1 MATYTTKQQ
10 KAVLDCLSER
20 ADSPVSAAAIVDAL
34 REQGEHIGIATVY
47 RQLESSNGRAASTR
61 SRRTRARTISSAPT
75 AAHRTA
81 ASLSASAAGASC
93 TSTATSSRR
102 STSIWSMSTAFPSI
116 PARRC
121 STACAA
127 SVRRAHETHCF
138 LFLALALAFSLTAC
152 TVPVEKADDGKIQI
166 VATLFPYYDFARAI
180 AGDRADVTLLLSPG
194 REAHSFEPTPLDAVT
209 ISESDVFLYN
219 GGEGEYWVDSMLGA
233 AGENIAVIA
242 RMMDYVDALD
252 EEYVE
257 GMQGADGHDHDH
269 EHGSHDDHDDHDH
282 DHEED
287 EHDSDEVEYDE
298 HIWTSPK
305 NAVVLC
311 RAVCDAI
318 CKADPANEDFYRANC
333 DGYCAQIEA
342 LDARFASLC
351 ESAPHKL
358 LVFADRFPMLYFCR
372 EFGLDYRAAFHGCS
386 GDTEPSLATIKYLI
400 DKVEDEDIP
409 VVYTIDFGTKK
420 VAAVVSECTGA
431 AVDTLYSMQ
440 TVSRAD
446 FDAGETYLTLME
458 RNYEALRKG
467 LNE

>member
-1 MATYTTKQQ
+1 
-10 KAVLDCLSER
+10 
-20 ADSPVSAAAIVDAL
+20 
-34 REQGEHIGIATVY
+34 
-47 RQLESSNGRAASTR
+47 
-61 SRRTRARTISSAPT
+61 
-75 AAHRTA
+75 
-81 ASLSASAAGASC
+81 
-93 TSTATSSRR
+93 
-102 STSIWSMSTAFPSI
+102 
-116 PARRC
+116 
-121 STACAA
+121 
-127 SVRRAHETHCF
+127 
-138 LFLALALAFSLTAC
+138 
-152 TVPVEKADDGKIQI
+152 
-166 VATLFPYYDFARAI
+166 
-180 AGDRADVTLLLSPG
+180 
-194 REAHSFEPTPLDAVT
+194 
-209 ISESDVFLYN
+209 
-219 GGEGEYWVDSMLGA
+219 MLGA
-233 AGENIAVIA
+233 AGENIAVVA

-257 GMQGADGHDHDH
+257 GMQGADGHDH
-269 EHGSHDDHDDHDH
+269 DHDDHDH

-333 DGYCAQIEA
+333 DDYCAQIEA

-351 ESAPHKL
+351 ESAPRKL

-372 EFGLDYRAAFHGCS
+372 EFDLDYRAAFHGCS
-386 GDTEPSLATIKYLI
+386 GDTEPSLATIKFLI
-400 DKVEDEDIP
+400 DKVEDESIP

>member
-1 MATYTTKQQ
+1 MK
-10 KAVLDCLSER
+10 R
-20 ADSPVSAAAIVDAL
+20 I
-34 REQGEHIGIATVY
+34 
-47 RQLESSNGRAASTR
+47 
-61 SRRTRARTISSAPT
+61 IS
-75 AAHRTA
+75 
-81 ASLSASAAGASC
+81 L
-93 TSTATSSRR
+93 
-102 STSIWSMSTAFPSI
+102 
-116 PARRC
+116 
-121 STACAA
+121 
-127 SVRRAHETHCF
+127 
-138 LFLALALAFSLTAC
+138 LLALALSLSLAAC
-152 TVPVEKADDGKIQI
+152 AAPAEKADGGKLQI
-166 VATLFPYYDFARAI
+166 VTTLFPYYDFARAI
-180 AGDRADVTLLLSPG
+180 AQDRADVTLLLSPG

-209 ISESDVFLYN
+209 ISEADVFLYN
-219 GGEGEYWVDSMLGA
+219 GGEGEYWVESMLDA
-233 AGENIAVIA
+233 AGEHIAVA
-242 RMMDYVDALD
+242 SRMMDYVDALN

-269 EHGSHDDHDDHDH
+269 EHGSHDHDH

-287 EHDSDEVEYDE
+287 EHDSDEIEYDE

-351 ESAPHKL
+351 ESAPRKL

-372 EFGLDYRAAFHGCS
+372 EYGLDYRAAFHGCS
-386 GDTEPSLATIKYLI
+386 GDTEPSLATIKFLI
-400 DKVEDEDIP
+400 DKVEDENIP

-431 AVDTLYSMQ
+431 AIETLYSMQ

-458 RNYEALRKG
+458 RNFEALRKG
-467 LNE
+467 LNA

>member
-1 MATYTTKQQ
+1 MRRLYALL
-10 KAVLDCLSER
+10 AAFALILSL
-20 ADSPVSAAAIVDAL
+20 A
-34 REQGEHIGIATVY
+34 
-47 RQLESSNGRAASTR
+47 
-61 SRRTRARTISSAPT
+61 
-75 AAHRTA
+75 
-81 ASLSASAAGASC
+81 
-93 TSTATSSRR
+93 
-102 STSIWSMSTAFPSI
+102 
-116 PARRC
+116 
-121 STACAA
+121 ACAA
-127 SVRRAHETHCF
+127 PA
-138 LFLALALAFSLTAC
+138 
-152 TVPVEKADDGKIQI
+152 EKPDDGKLQI

-209 ISESDVFLYN
+209 ISEADVFLYN
-219 GGEGEYWVDSMLGA
+219 GGEGEYWVDEMLAA
-233 AGENIAVIA
+233 AGENISVTV
-242 RMMDYVDALD
+242 RMMDYVDVLG

-257 GMQGADGHDHDH
+257 GMQGADDHDHD
-269 EHGSHDDHDDHDH
+269 SHDDHDHG
-282 DHEED
+282 ED
-287 EHDSDEVEYDE
+287 GHDSDEVEYDE

-305 NAVVLC
+305 NAIVLC

-318 CKADPANEDFYRANC
+318 CKTDPANEDFYRANC
-333 DGYCAQIEA
+333 DDYCAQLEA

-351 ESAPHKL
+351 ESAPRKL

>member
-1 MATYTTKQQ
+1 MK
-10 KAVLDCLSER
+10 R
-20 ADSPVSAAAIVDAL
+20 
-34 REQGEHIGIATVY
+34 IA
-47 RQLESSNGRAASTR
+47 S
-61 SRRTRARTISSAPT
+61 
-75 AAHRTA
+75 
-81 ASLSASAAGASC
+81 
-93 TSTATSSRR
+93 
-102 STSIWSMSTAFPSI
+102 F
-116 PARRC
+116 
-121 STACAA
+121 
-127 SVRRAHETHCF
+127 
-138 LFLALALAFSLTAC
+138 FLALALAFSLTAC

-180 AGDRADVTLLLSPG
+180 VGDRADVTLLLSPG

-219 GGEGEYWVDSMLGA
+219 GGEGEYWVDSMLDA

-257 GMQGADGHDHDH
+257 GMQGAD
-269 EHGSHDDHDDHDH
+269 EHDHDH
-282 DHEED
+282 DHSDHDHDGGE
-287 EHDSDEVEYDE
+287 EHDSDEIEYDE

-305 NAVVLC
+305 NAAILC

-333 DGYCAQIEA
+333 DDYCAQIEA
-342 LDARFASLC
+342 LDARFADLC
-351 ESAPHKL
+351 ESAPRKL
-358 LVFADRFPMLYFCR
+358 LIFADRFPMLYFCR
-372 EFGLDYRAAFHGCS
+372 EYGLDYRAAFHGCS
-386 GDTEPSLATIKYLI
+386 GDTEPSLATIKFLI
-400 DKVEDEDIP
+400 DKVEDENIP

-431 AVDTLYSMQ
+431 AIETIYSMQ

-458 RNYEALRKG
+458 RNFKALRKG

>member
-1 MATYTTKQQ
+1 M
-10 KAVLDCLSER
+10 CIR
-20 ADSPVSAAAIVDAL
+20 
-34 REQGEHIGIATVY
+34 
-47 RQLESSNGRAASTR
+47 
-61 SRRTRARTISSAPT
+61 
-75 AAHRTA
+75 
-81 ASLSASAAGASC
+81 
-93 TSTATSSRR
+93 
-102 STSIWSMSTAFPSI
+102 
-116 PARRC
+116 
-121 STACAA
+121 
-127 SVRRAHETHCF
+127 
-138 LFLALALAFSLTAC
+138 
-152 TVPVEKADDGKIQI
+152 
-166 VATLFPYYDFARAI
+166 
-180 AGDRADVTLLLSPG
+180 DR
-194 REAHSFEPTPLDAVT
+194 LDAVT

-219 GGEGEYWVDSMLGA
+219 GGEGEYWVDSMLDA

-311 RAVCDAI
+311 RAVCDAM

>member
-1 MATYTTKQQ
+1 MK
-10 KAVLDCLSER
+10 R
-20 ADSPVSAAAIVDAL
+20 
-34 REQGEHIGIATVY
+34 IA
-47 RQLESSNGRAASTR
+47 S
-61 SRRTRARTISSAPT
+61 
-75 AAHRTA
+75 
-81 ASLSASAAGASC
+81 
-93 TSTATSSRR
+93 
-102 STSIWSMSTAFPSI
+102 F
-116 PARRC
+116 
-121 STACAA
+121 
-127 SVRRAHETHCF
+127 
-138 LFLALALAFSLTAC
+138 FLALALAFSLTAC

-180 AGDRADVTLLLSPG
+180 VGDRADVTLLLSPG

-318 CKADPANEDFYRANC
+318 CRADAENAAFYRANC
-333 DGYCAQIEA
+333 ENYCAQLED
-342 LDARFASLC
+342 LDARFAALC
-351 ESAPHKL
+351 ESAPRRL
-358 LVFADRFPMLYFCR
+358 LIFADRFPMLYFCR
-372 EFGLDYRAAFHGCS
+372 EYGLDYRAAFHGCS
-386 GDTEPSLATIKYLI
+386 GDTEPSLATIKFLI
-400 DKVEDEDIP
+400 DKVEDENIP

-431 AVDTLYSMQ
+431 AIETLYSMQ

-458 RNYEALRKG
+458 RNFEALRKG

>member
-1 MATYTTKQQ
+1 MK
-10 KAVLDCLSER
+10 R
-20 ADSPVSAAAIVDAL
+20 I
-34 REQGEHIGIATVY
+34 
-47 RQLESSNGRAASTR
+47 
-61 SRRTRARTISSAPT
+61 
-75 AAHRTA
+75 
-81 ASLSASAAGASC
+81 ASLLLTLALTLSLA
-93 TSTATSSRR
+93 
-102 STSIWSMSTAFPSI
+102 
-116 PARRC
+116 
-121 STACAA
+121 ACAA
-127 SVRRAHETHCF
+127 PR
-138 LFLALALAFSLTAC
+138 
-152 TVPVEKADDGKIQI
+152 EKADDGRLQI

-219 GGEGEYWVDSMLGA
+219 GGEGEYWVDEMLAA
-233 AGENIAVIA
+233 AGEHISVTA

-252 EEYVE
+252 EEFSE
-257 GMQGADGHDHDH
+257 GMQGADSHDHDDH
-269 EHGSHDDHDDHDH
+269 SHDDHDH
-282 DHEED
+282 ED

-318 CKADPANEDFYRANC
+318 CGADPANEDFYRANC
-333 DGYCAQIEA
+333 DAYCAQLEA

-351 ESAPHKL
+351 ESAPRKL

-372 EFGLDYRAAFHGCS
+372 EYGLDYRAAFHGCS

-400 DKVEDEDIP
+400 DKVEDEHIP
-409 VVYTIDFGTKK
+409 VVYTVDLSTKK

-446 FDAGETYLTLME
+446 LDAGETYLTLME

>member
-1 MATYTTKQQ
+1 MK
-10 KAVLDCLSER
+10 R
-20 ADSPVSAAAIVDAL
+20 I
-34 REQGEHIGIATVY
+34 
-47 RQLESSNGRAASTR
+47 
-61 SRRTRARTISSAPT
+61 
-75 AAHRTA
+75 
-81 ASLSASAAGASC
+81 ASLLLTLALTLSLA
-93 TSTATSSRR
+93 
-102 STSIWSMSTAFPSI
+102 
-116 PARRC
+116 
-121 STACAA
+121 ACAA
-127 SVRRAHETHCF
+127 PR
-138 LFLALALAFSLTAC
+138 
-152 TVPVEKADDGKIQI
+152 EKADDGKLQI

-219 GGEGEYWVDSMLGA
+219 GGEGEYWVDEMLAA
-233 AGENIAVIA
+233 AGEHISVTA

-252 EEYVE
+252 EEFSE
-257 GMQGADGHDHDH
+257 GMQGADSHDHDDH
-269 EHGSHDDHDDHDH
+269 SHDDHDH
-282 DHEED
+282 ED

-318 CKADPANEDFYRANC
+318 CGADPANEDFYRANC
-333 DGYCAQIEA
+333 DAYCAQLEA

-351 ESAPHKL
+351 ESAPRKL

-372 EFGLDYRAAFHGCS
+372 EYGLDYRAAFHGCS

-400 DKVEDEDIP
+400 DKVEDEHIP
-409 VVYTIDFGTKK
+409 VVYTVDLSTKK

-446 FDAGETYLTLME
+446 LDAGETYLTLME